1 MLNQEVNSS
10 IAGAGFLGKKSTLVN
25 VFLAVLIIFAVA
37 LTVSTIV
44 GIQNKIKEGRYIGQE
59 IETKNTLVVSGRG
72 EVYGQ
77 PDLAL
82 ISFAVVSEAKTV
94 AEAMSQNSQKMNAV
108 IAFVKNQGVEDKDL
122 KTTTFS
128 LRPRYEWREENI
140 SSQRQLVGYEAR
152 QELEVKM
159 RAMDKIGG
167 LIEGAAAAGAN
178 QIGDLQFT
186 IDNRE
191 ELERKARE
199 EAVKDAKDRAKEL
212 ASLLEVNLVRIT
224 NFNEESQAPRS
235 YALESLA
242 VADMGKTAE
251 APQIETGENKIEITV
266 SITYEIN

>member
-1 MLNQEVNSS
+1 MLNQETNSS
-10 IAGAGFLGKKSTLVN
+10 IAGFWGKKSTPVN
-25 VFLAVLIIFAVA
+25 VFLAVLIIFTAA

-72 EVYGQ
+72 EAYGK

-94 AEAMSQNSQKMNAV
+94 AEAMAQNSQKMNAV

-128 LRPRYEWREENI
+128 LRPRYEWRENL

-152 QELEVKM
+152 QQLEVKV
-159 RAMDKIGG
+159 RAMDKIGR
-167 LIEGAAAAGAN
+167 LIEGATAAGAN

-191 ELERKARE
+191 ELEREARK

-212 ASLLEVNLVRIT
+212 ASLLGVNLVRIT
-224 NFNEESQAPRS
+224 NFNEESQVPRP

-242 VADMGKTAE
+242 AMDMGKEAE

>member
-1 MLNQEVNSS
+1 MLNQETNSS
-10 IAGAGFLGKKSTLVN
+10 MAGFLKKKSTLAN

-44 GIQNKIKEGRYIGQE
+44 GIQNKVKEGRYIGQE
-59 IETKNTLVVSGRG
+59 IETKNTLVVLGRG
-72 EVYGQ
+72 EVYGK
-77 PDLAL
+77 PDLGL
-82 ISFAVVSEAKTV
+82 ISFAVSSEAKTV
-94 AEAMSQNSQKMNAV
+94 AEAMAQNSQKMNAV

-128 LRPRYEWREENI
+128 LHPRYEWREDL
-140 SSQRQLVGYEAR
+140 SPQRQLAGYEAR
-152 QELEVKM
+152 QELEVKV
-159 RAMDKIGG
+159 RAMDKIGR
-167 LIEGAAAAGAN
+167 LIEGATAAGAN

-199 EAVKDAKDRAKEL
+199 EAVKNAKDGAKEL
-212 ASLLEVNLVRIT
+212 ASLLGVNLVRIT
-224 NFNEESQAPRS
+224 NFNEESQAPRP

-242 VADMGKTAE
+242 AVDMKEAAE

>member
-1 MLNQEVNSS
+1 M
-10 IAGAGFLGKKSTLVN
+10 AGFWGKKSALVN
-25 VFLAVLIIFAVA
+25 IFLAVLIIFAAA
-37 LTVSTIV
+37 LTISTVV

-72 EVYGQ
+72 EVYGK

-82 ISFAVVSEAKTV
+82 ISFAVASEAKTV
-94 AEAMSQNSQKMNAV
+94 AEAMAQNSQKMNAV

-128 LRPRYEWREENI
+128 LRPRYEWREGDK
-140 SSQRQLVGYEAR
+140 RQLVGYEAR
-152 QELEVKM
+152 QELEVKV
-159 RAMDKIGG
+159 RAMDKIGR
-167 LIEGAAAAGAN
+167 LIEGATATGAN

-212 ASLLEVNLVRIT
+212 ASLLGVNLVRIT
-224 NFNEESQAPRS
+224 NFNEESQVSRP

-242 VADMGKTAE
+242 AVDDMKEAVE

>member
-1 MLNQEVNSS
+1 M
-10 IAGAGFLGKKSTLVN
+10 GKKSTLVN
-25 VFLAVLIIFAVA
+25 VFLAVLIIFAAA

-72 EVYGQ
+72 EVYGK

-94 AEAMSQNSQKMNAV
+94 VEAMAQNSQKMNAV
-108 IAFVKNQGVEDKDL
+108 IQFVKSQGVEDKDL

-128 LRPRYEWREENI
+128 LRPRYEWRENL

-152 QELEVKM
+152 QQLEVKV

-167 LIEGAAAAGAN
+167 LIEGATATGAN

-212 ASLLEVNLVRIT
+212 ASLLGVNLVRIT
-224 NFNEESQAPRS
+224 NFNEESQVSRP

-242 VADMGKTAE
+242 AVDDMKEAVE

>member
-1 MLNQEVNSS
+1 M
-10 IAGAGFLGKKSTLVN
+10 LVN

-94 AEAMSQNSQKMNAV
+94 AEAMAQNSQKMNAV

-128 LRPRYEWREENI
+128 LRPRYEWREGDK
-140 SSQRQLVGYEAR
+140 RQLVGYEAR
-152 QELEVKM
+152 QELEVKV
-159 RAMDKIGG
+159 RAMDKIGR
-167 LIEGAAAAGAN
+167 LIEGATATGAN

-212 ASLLEVNLVRIT
+212 ASLLGVNLVRIT
-224 NFNEESQAPRS
+224 NFNEESQVSRP

-242 VADMGKTAE
+242 AVDDMKEAVE

>member
-1 MLNQEVNSS
+1 M
-10 IAGAGFLGKKSTLVN
+10 AGFLKKKSTLAN
-25 VFLAVLIIFAVA
+25 VFLAVLIIFTAA
-37 LTVSTIV
+37 LTVSTVV

-72 EVYGQ
+72 EAYGK

-82 ISFAVVSEAKTV
+82 ISFAVASEAKTV
-94 AEAMSQNSQKMNAV
+94 AEAMAQNSQKMNAV

-152 QELEVKM
+152 QELEVKV
-159 RAMDKIGG
+159 RAMDKIGR
-167 LIEGAAAAGAN
+167 LVEGATAAGAN

-191 ELERKARE
+191 ELEKEARE

-212 ASLLEVNLVRIT
+212 ASLLGVNLVRIT
-224 NFNEESQAPRS
+224 NFSEESQAPTYS
-235 YALESLA
+235 LQTFNALEKA
-242 VADMGKTAE
+242 GDEKE

-266 SITYEIN
+266 NITYEIN

>member
-1 MLNQEVNSS
+1 M
-10 IAGAGFLGKKSTLVN
+10 AGFWGKKSTLVN

-37 LTVSTIV
+37 LTVSTVV

-59 IETKNTLVVSGRG
+59 IETKNTLVVLGRG
-72 EVYGQ
+72 EVYGK

-82 ISFAVVSEAKTV
+82 ISFAVSSEAKTV
-94 AEAMSQNSQKMNAV
+94 AEAMTQNSQKMNAV

-128 LRPRYEWREENI
+128 LRPHYEWREDF
-140 SSQRQLVGYEAR
+140 SPQRQLVGYEAR
-152 QELEVKM
+152 QELEVKV
-159 RAMDKIGG
+159 RAMDKIGR
-167 LIEGAAAAGAN
+167 LIEGATAAGAN

-199 EAVKDAKDRAKEL
+199 EAVKNAKDRAKEL
-212 ASLLEVNLVRIT
+212 ASLLGVNLVRIT
-224 NFNEESQAPRS
+224 NFNEESQAPRP

-242 VADMGKTAE
+242 AVDMKEAAE

>member
-1 MLNQEVNSS
+1 M
-10 IAGAGFLGKKSTLVN
+10 AGFWGKKSTLVN

-37 LTVSTIV
+37 LTVSTVV

-82 ISFAVVSEAKTV
+82 ISFAVASEAKTV
-94 AEAMSQNSQKMNAV
+94 AEAMAQNSQKMNAV
-108 IAFVKNQGVEDKDL
+108 IAFVKSQGIEDKDL

-128 LRPRYEWREENI
+128 LRPRYEWREDL
-140 SSQRQLVGYEAR
+140 SPQRQLIGYEAR
-152 QELEVKM
+152 QELEVKV
-159 RAMDKIGG
+159 RAMDKIGS
-167 LIEGAAAAGAN
+167 LIEGATAAGAN

-191 ELERKARE
+191 ELEREARE
-199 EAVKDAKDRAKEL
+199 EAVKNAKDRAKEL
-212 ASLLEVNLVRIT
+212 ASLLGVNLVRIT
-224 NFNEESQAPRS
+224 NFGEESQAPTYS
-235 YALESLA
+235 LQAFSALETT
-242 VADMGKTAE
+242 ADEKE

-266 SITYEIN
+266 NITYEIN

>member
-1 MLNQEVNSS
+1 M
-10 IAGAGFLGKKSTLVN
+10 AGFWGKKSALVN
-25 VFLAVLIIFAVA
+25 IFLAVLTIFAVA

-72 EVYGQ
+72 EAYGK

-94 AEAMSQNSQKMNAV
+94 AEAMAQNSQKMNAV
-108 IAFVKNQGVEDKDL
+108 IQFVKSQGVEDKDL

-128 LRPRYEWREENI
+128 LRPRYEWREDL

-152 QELEVKM
+152 QQLEVKV
-159 RAMDKIGG
+159 RAMDKIGR
-167 LIEGAAAAGAN
+167 LVEGASAAGAN

-199 EAVKDAKDRAKEL
+199 EAVKNAKDRAKEL
-212 ASLLEVNLVRIT
+212 ASLLGVNLVRIT
-224 NFNEESQAPRS
+224 NFNEENQVPRP

-242 VADMGKTAE
+242 AVDMKEGTE
-251 APQIETGENKIEITV
+251 VPQIETGENKIEITV

>member
-1 MLNQEVNSS
+1 MLNQEANSPM
-10 IAGAGFLGKKSTLVN
+10 AGFLKKKSTLVN
-25 VFLAVLIIFAVA
+25 VFLAVLIIFAVT
-37 LTVSTIV
+37 LTVSTVV

-72 EVYGQ
+72 EAYGK

-94 AEAMSQNSQKMNAV
+94 AEAMAQNSQKMNAV
-108 IAFVKNQGVEDKDL
+108 IQFVKSQGVEDKDL

-128 LRPRYEWREENI
+128 LRPRYEWREDL

-152 QELEVKM
+152 QQLEVKV
-159 RAMDKIGG
+159 RAMDKIGRFV
-167 LIEGAAAAGAN
+167 EGASAAGAN

-199 EAVKDAKDRAKEL
+199 EAVKNAKDRAKEL
-212 ASLLEVNLVRIT
+212 ASLLGVNLVRIT
-224 NFNEESQAPRS
+224 NFNEENQVPRP

-242 VADMGKTAE
+242 AVDMKEGTE
-251 APQIETGENKIEITV
+251 VPQIETGENKIEITV
-266 SITYEIN
+266 NITYEIN

>member
-1 MLNQEVNSS
+1 MLNQEINSPM
-10 IAGAGFLGKKSTLVN
+10 AGFWGKKSTLAN

-37 LTVSTIV
+37 LTVSTVV

-72 EVYGQ
+72 EAYGK

-94 AEAMSQNSQKMNAV
+94 AEAMAQNSQKMNAV
-108 IAFVKNQGVEDKDL
+108 IQFVKSQGVEDKDL

-128 LRPRYEWREENI
+128 LRPRYEWREDL

-152 QELEVKM
+152 QQLEVKV
-159 RAMDKIGG
+159 RAMDKIGR
-167 LIEGAAAAGAN
+167 LVEGASAAGAN

-199 EAVKDAKDRAKEL
+199 EAVKNAKDRAKEL
-212 ASLLEVNLVRIT
+212 ASLLGVNLVRIT
-224 NFNEESQAPRS
+224 NFNEESQAPRP

-242 VADMGKTAE
+242 VVDMKEAAE